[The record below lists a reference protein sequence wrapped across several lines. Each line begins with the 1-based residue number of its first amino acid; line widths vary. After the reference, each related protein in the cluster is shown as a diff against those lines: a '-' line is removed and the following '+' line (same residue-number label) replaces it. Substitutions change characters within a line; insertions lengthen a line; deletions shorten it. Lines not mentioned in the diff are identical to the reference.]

1 MIARIRLLLSG
12 LVMLSALTA
21 APGAA
26 SAQLLVTSDVRCTNG
41 YITSTQA
48 TARYQWARYCHDH
61 LPMAPVGMTYS
72 PDQWLTAQS
81 IMDHDNPANAT
92 IRDRLYPV
100 YFNMMMGTIWSA
112 PDSATTACS
121 VRPNSAPNVGLCV
134 SGCYVAGTQLRFA
147 EGPVDIKLARER
159 GQLNLVTL
167 APTATLDNLQT
178 VTNKVKS
185 YTTDLEESW
194 QTIYTLTMRSG
205 GTLRVTDE
213 HPLLTSDGVI
223 RQARSLKV
231 GNQLVRDSGQPD
243 PIARIEVNKM
253 FGRVYNVKPVT
264 TDYTSNLLIAG
275 GYING
280 SVRYQNEF
288 LDTVNS
294 LILRRALTQSGGWR
308 TTP

>member
-1 MIARIRLLLSG
+1 MIARIRFL
-12 LVMLSALTA
+12 LSALIMLSTLA
-21 APGAA
+21 GAPSAA
-26 SAQLLVTSDVRCTNG
+26 SAQLLAPSDVRCTNN
-41 YITSTQA
+41 YIPTSTA
-48 TARYQWARYCHDH
+48 MARYQWARYCRDH
-61 LPMAPVGMTYS
+61 LPRAPDGMTFS
-72 PDQWLTAQS
+72 PEQWLTTAS
-81 IMDHDNPANAT
+81 ITDHDNPLNTT
-92 IRDRLYPV
+92 IRDRLFPIY
-100 YFNMMMGTIWSA
+100 YNMILGTIWNA
-112 PDSATTACS
+112 PDTATTACS
-121 VRPNSAPNVGLCV
+121 VRPYAAFNVGLCV
-134 SGCYVAGTQLRFA
+134 AGCYVAGTQLRFA

-159 GQLNLVTL
+159 GQLDLVTL

-178 VTNKVKS
+178 VTNKVQS
-185 YTTDLEESW
+185 YTTDLEASW
-194 QTIYTLTMRSG
+194 QTIYTLVMRSG

-231 GNQLVRDSGQPD
+231 GNQLVRDDGKPD
-243 PIARIEVNKM
+243 PIARIEVHKM

-294 LILRRALTQSGGWR
+294 LILRRALGQSAGWR
-308 TTP
+308 TAR